1 MKNIKR
7 NGDWLIVKV
16 EEEFKGKELKHNGS
30 FIFATGEATNH
41 HHVIT
46 VKKPQ
51 DMILTKMADGS
62 YLVELKNEA
71 TITHPEHSLKVDIKI
86 KKGTYKIFQK
96 REKDW
101 FSLSTRKILD

>member
-1 MKNIKR
+1 MKTIKR
-7 NGDWLIVKV
+7 NGDWNIVSTDEKI
-16 EEEFKGKELKHNGS
+16 KGETIKHKGS

-46 VKKPQ
+46 VEKPQ

-62 YLVELKNEA
+62 YLVELKSEA

-86 KKGTYKIFQK
+86 KKGTYKLFQR

-101 FSLSTRKILD
+101 FSLSTRKIVD